1 MGQTIL
7 GGALTSIFAG
17 VFLMFCNVAFLN
29 QFGIL
34 FITTIV
40 SSFLSSVVFFPSILF
55 IFGPDDETIPVVFGN
70 LLCRIPLT
78 SILDVGECFVQLTL

>member
-17 VFLMFCNVAFLN
+17 IFLVFCNVGILS
-29 QFGIL
+29 QFGVL

-40 SSFLSSVVFFPSILF
+40 ASFCSAIIFFPSILF
-55 IFGPDDETIPVVFGN
+55 IFGPDNKQGDLAEWAAIIKKK
-70 LLCRIPLT
+70 LCGSQMADNRVANI
-78 SILDVGECFVQLTL
+78 